1 MFILFS
7 NLNNSTEHMKGK
19 TILIYLLLFIAIT
32 FATYIVTVNSET
44 TKVAAQD
51 NKLVDIQINE
61 TADRLEVYYFHRTQ
75 RCSTC
80 LAIGRYTKEIIQ
92 EKFSDQASEGMIDFR
107 EINIDLVENAEIVS
121 KYRATGQSLY
131 INAVKDGKDN
141 INQDI
146 KIWRLVR
153 SEGQFKDYLAS
164 RINSLLTE

>member
-1 MFILFS
+1 MLDKLDAIEKHYDELTHLMAEPDVVS
-7 NLNNSTEHMKGK
+7 DRPRLQTLAKEHSS
-19 TILIYLLLFIAIT
+19 I
-32 FATYIVTVNSET
+32 E
-44 TKVAAQD
+44 
-51 NKLVDIQINE
+51 
-61 TADRLEVYYFHRTQ
+61 
-75 RCSTC
+75 
-80 LAIGRYTKEIIQ
+80 
-92 EKFSDQASEGMIDFR
+92 
-107 EINIDLVENAEIVS
+107 EIVS